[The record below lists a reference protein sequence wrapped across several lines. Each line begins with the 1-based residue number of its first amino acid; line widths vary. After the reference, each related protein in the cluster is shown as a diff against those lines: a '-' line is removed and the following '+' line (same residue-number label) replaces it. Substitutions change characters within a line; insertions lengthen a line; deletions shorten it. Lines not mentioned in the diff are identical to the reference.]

1 MVQSFNFTFKVLRN
15 TKGFIVS
22 MIIMPIFMILLVS
35 ITLAYSNVPTVAYIG
50 EKAPNVTNIKMMKIE
65 EREKDY
71 FLGLSQGTLV
81 IRTNRHGEVEKYY
94 SSIENNPLIPLIE
107 NTDKNA
113 EVFTEG
119 PSINYSIGTM
129 LFKLLTAAGLL
140 ATVLIQEKGNGILLR
155 VKNSKTKLSTYI
167 LGKSFAIMFVY
178 EIATLAILTFYKFAN
193 YDFGKSNI
201 VDLAII
207 FTVALFISTGIY
219 IFVAGVIKNEGLI
232 WGISSGIIFPLGIC
246 SGILFPIEYMP
257 QWMKTI
263 AHLSPLYYMQHSI
276 TSGKLETVPIVIM
289 LSISLILGLI
299 GIRLIEKGK

>member
-15 TKGFIVS
+15 TKGFIIS

-50 EKAPNVTNIKMMKIE
+50 EKAPNATNIKMMKIE

-71 FLGLSQGTLV
+71 FLGMSQGTLV
-81 IRTNRHGEVEKYY
+81 IQTNSNGEVEKYY

-107 NTDKNA
+107 NADKNVGA
-113 EVFTEG
+113 FKER

-140 ATVLIQEKGNGILLR
+140 ATVLIQEKGNGIILR
-155 VKNSKTKLSTYI
+155 VKNSTTKLSTYI

-178 EIATLAILTFYKFAN
+178 EVATRVILVFYKFAN
-193 YDFGKSNI
+193 YDFGKSNV
-201 VDLAII
+201 VDLGII
-207 FTVALFISTGIY
+207 FTVTLLISTGIY

-232 WGISSGIIFPLGIC
+232 WGISSGIIFPWGIC
-246 SGILFPIEYMP
+246 SGVLFPIEYMP
-257 QWMKTI
+257 EWMKTI
-263 AHLSPLYYMQHSI
+263 AHISPLYYLQISVI
-276 TSGKLETVPIVIM
+276 NGKIEVLPICFM
-289 LSISLILGLI
+289 LLASFVLTIF
-299 GIRLIEKGK
+299 GIKQLARKE

>member
-22 MIIMPIFMILLVS
+22 MIIMPIFMIVLVS

-71 FLGLSQGTLV
+71 FLGISQGTLV
-81 IRTNRHGEVEKYY
+81 IRTNSNGEVEKYY

-107 NTDKNA
+107 NADKNA
-113 EVFTEG
+113 EVFTER

-167 LGKSFAIMFVY
+167 LGKSVAIMFVY
-178 EIATLAILTFYKFAN
+178 EIATIAILTFYKFAN

-201 VDLAII
+201 VDLGII

-219 IFVAGVIKNEGLI
+219 IFVAGLIKNEGLI

-246 SGILFPIEYMP
+246 SGILFPVEYMP
-257 QWMKTI
+257 KWMKTI
-263 AHLSPLYYMQHSI
+263 AHISPLYYLQLSVI
-276 TSGKLETVPIVIM
+276 NGKIEVLPICFM
-289 LSISLILGLI
+289 LIISFVLAMF
-299 GIRLIEKGK
+299 GIKQLARKE

>member
-1 MVQSFNFTFKVLRN
+1 MVPSFNFTFKVLRN

-22 MIIMPIFMILLVS
+22 MIIMPIFMILIVS

-50 EKAPNVTNIKMMKIE
+50 EKAPNVTNIKMMRID

-71 FLGLSQGTLV
+71 FLGISQGTLV
-81 IRTNRHGEVEKYY
+81 IRTNSNGEVEKYY
-94 SSIENNPLIPLIE
+94 SSIKNNPLIPLIE
-107 NTDKNA
+107 NADKNA
-113 EVFTEG
+113 EVFTER

-155 VKNSKTKLSTYI
+155 VKNSKIKLSTYI

-178 EIATLAILTFYKFAN
+178 EIAILAILTFYQFAN
-193 YDFGKSNI
+193 YDFGKSNVI
-201 VDLAII
+201 DLGII

-219 IFVAGVIKNEGLI
+219 IFVAGLIKNEGLI

-257 QWMKTI
+257 QWMKAI
-263 AHLSPLYYMQHSI
+263 AHISPLYYLQISVI
-276 TSGKLETVPIVIM
+276 NGKIEVSPICFM
-289 LSISLILGLI
+289 LSASCVLAILGIKQLA
-299 GIRLIEKGK
+299 RKE